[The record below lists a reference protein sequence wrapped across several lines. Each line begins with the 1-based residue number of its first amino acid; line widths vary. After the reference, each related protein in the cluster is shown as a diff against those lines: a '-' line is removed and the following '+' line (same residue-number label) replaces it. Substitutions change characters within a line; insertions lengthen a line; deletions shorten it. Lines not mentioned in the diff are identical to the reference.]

1 MSTVEQ
7 QELKQAVKDALK
19 EVMLENSEMLKDILL
34 EVLEDIALLRRIEEG
49 RQSELINRT
58 DVMDLLE
65 RKR

>member
-1 MSTVEQ
+1 MSTAEQ
-7 QELKQAVKDALK
+7 LQLKQAVKDALK

-34 EVLEDIALLRRIEEG
+34 EVLEDIAMLRRIEEG